1 MWARTIAPAL
11 LAALLCVA
19 GCAGFEPGA
28 AAVADGA
35 GPSPAKP
42 VHVWSRSMEAKRV
55 ALERGAEGSGISVL
69 RTGDNQLQ
77 VNVPSEF
84 SFDPERAEVKPGMRP
99 VLDEFAAELEGK
111 PLSHLLVRI
120 VGYTD
125 SVGDEASNDVLSL
138 ARAVNVGK
146 YLEGKGIAANR
157 IEVEGRGERN
167 PMISNDKSYGRAL
180 NRRVEI
186 YLRELAPKS

>member
-1 MWARTIAPAL
+1 MTRSGLL

-19 GCAGFEPGA
+19 GCAGVGPG
-28 AAVADGA
+28 GT
-35 GPSPAKP
+35 SNT
-42 VHVWSRSMEAKRV
+42 WSRSMENKRI
-55 ALERGAEGSGISVL
+55 ALEQGAGDSGIAVL
-69 RTGDNQLQ
+69 RTDDNQLQ

-84 SFDPERAEVKPGMRP
+84 SFDPESAGIKPGMRP
-99 VLDEFAAELEGK
+99 VLDQFAAELDDR
-111 PLSHLLVRI
+111 PLSHLLIRI

-125 SVGDEASNDVLSL
+125 SVGDAAVNDELSL

-146 YLEGKGIAANR
+146 YLEGRGIAANR

-167 PMISNDKSYGRAL
+167 PMVSNDKGYGRAL

-186 YLRELAPKS
+186 YLREPAPKS

>member
-1 MWARTIAPAL
+1 MWDRAIPPAL

-19 GCAGFEPGA
+19 GCAGVEHGA
-28 AAVADGA
+28 AAVVDNAA
-35 GPSPAKP
+35 PSSTKP
-42 VHVWSRSMEAKRV
+42 THVWSRSMEAKRV
-55 ALERGAEGSGISVL
+55 ALQRGAHGSGISVL
-69 RTGDNQLQ
+69 RTADNQLQ

-125 SVGDEASNDVLSL
+125 SVGDEASNDALSL

-167 PMISNDKSYGRAL
+167 PVVGNDKGYGRAL

-186 YLRELAPKS
+186 YLREPTPKS

>member
-1 MWARTIAPAL
+1 MWARAIPSGL

-19 GCAGFEPGA
+19 GCAGVEPGT

-42 VHVWSRSMEAKRV
+42 LHVWSRSMENKRI
-55 ALERGAEGSGISVL
+55 ALERSAQGSGISVL
-69 RTGDNQLQ
+69 RTVDNQLQ

-84 SFDPERAEVKPGMRP
+84 SFDPERAEIKPGMQP
-99 VLDEFAAELEGK
+99 VLNDFAAELEGRT
-111 PLSHLLVRI
+111 LSHLLVRI

-125 SVGDEASNDVLSL
+125 SVGDEASNDALSL

-167 PMISNDKSYGRAL
+167 PMVSNEKSYGRAL

-186 YLRELAPKS
+186 YLREPAPKS